1 MTETGSLPP
10 EAGRS
15 CPKLPAE
22 FAGTIPET
30 VAPPPSSDLWP
41 HFALV
46 TFIPD
51 ETLSATLLSRAS
63 PPTALFRQAEAA
75 ASGRAEEELGG
86 SRGVLEARGPLG
98 RGVEMTASELGKSD
112 DALCCDLKQVYV
124 LSSSNN

>member
-30 VAPPPSSDLWP
+30 VAPPPWSDLWP

-63 PPTALFRQAEAA
+63 PATALFRQAEAA
-75 ASGRAEEELGG
+75 SGRAEEEPG

-98 RGVEMTASELGKSD
+98 RGVDITASELGKSD

-124 LSSSNN
+124 LSRSNN

>member
-63 PPTALFRQAEAA
+63 PATALFRQAEAA
-75 ASGRAEEELGG
+75 SGRAEEEPG

>member
-63 PPTALFRQAEAA
+63 PATALFRQAAEA
-75 ASGRAEEELGG
+75 ASGRAEEELG

>member
-15 CPKLPAE
+15 CTKLPAE

-63 PPTALFRQAEAA
+63 PATALFRQAEAA
-75 ASGRAEEELGG
+75 SGRAEEELG

>member
-1 MTETGSLPP
+1 MTETGSLPS

-15 CPKLPAE
+15 CPRLP
-22 FAGTIPET
+22 AGTIPET
-30 VAPPPSSDLWP
+30 VASPPSDLWP

-51 ETLSATLLSRAS
+51 ETFSATLLSRAS
-63 PPTALFRQAEAA
+63 PATALFRKAEA
-75 ASGRAEEELGG
+75 ASGRAEEELG

-112 DALCCDLKQVYV
+112 DAGCCDLKPV
-124 LSSSNN
+124 